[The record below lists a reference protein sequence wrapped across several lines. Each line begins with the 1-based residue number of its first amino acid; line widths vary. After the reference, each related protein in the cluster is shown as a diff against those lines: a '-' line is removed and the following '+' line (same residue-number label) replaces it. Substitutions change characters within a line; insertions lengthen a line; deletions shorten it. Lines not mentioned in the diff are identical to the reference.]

1 MQDLVK
7 TVLSEQ
13 NMPRDDDIAHSL
25 NLMELDDEWTIE
37 EFAQHAYSL
46 GYDLFVLGWSDRL
59 KGPCT
64 VSNIGYMHCFK
75 LKHSVNRLLLDAA
88 LPKGIRSVMLYS
100 ELNE

>member
-1 MQDLVK
+1 MAFVQKGVCTNDFQK
-7 TVLSEQ
+7 VLQ
-13 NMPRDDDIAHSL
+13 

-100 ELNE
+100 P

>member
-1 MQDLVK
+1 MAFVQKGVCTNDFQK
-7 TVLSEQ
+7 VLQ
-13 NMPRDDDIAHSL
+13 

-75 LKHSVNRLLLDAA
+75 LKHSVNRLLLD
-88 LPKGIRSVMLYS
+88 PSDGCVR
-100 ELNE
+100 NRG